1 MSRPGFTTILER
13 DSPPMM
19 FNAGDGFYYEKL
31 PEGTRVIYPP
41 GPLEPLADPNV
52 AIERAL
58 LEPMDMEP
66 FHELLFPGMKL
77 TIAFD
82 DLSIPL
88 PPMQRPDV
96 RQLVIEKVL
105 EKAAAKGV
113 EDIHLIAAL
122 GLHRRMTEAEL
133 KHCLGKKI
141 MSRFYPERLYNYDA
155 EDAQNNVVIGETD
168 QGEEVSVNRRVAE
181 GDLLVYVNVN
191 YIPMDG
197 GHKSV
202 HTGLAPYSSIRH
214 HHNPKTLEHTR
225 SLMDPPNSA
234 MHGSINRMGR
244 IFDENIRVFHVETT
258 LNNSS
263 YPRVYD
269 FMAKPEHDWN
279 VVTKTNFLTTH
290 RATRT
295 MPRGVS
301 RRVFQSIKAPHRMTS
316 VQAGATDAVHKET
329 LRHVYRQQ
337 LVPVEGQSDVLLLGV
352 PYLGPYNVN
361 SIMNPLL
368 VMNMLLGYLFNLYKG
383 KPLVR
388 EGGVIIGTHPVPDRF
403 HEVHHPSY
411 IDLWNEV
418 LPETTDLHE
427 IAARYEERYAY
438 DPWYRTLYRNSYAY
452 HGVHPFTVL
461 YWAAHALEHVGDVIF
476 VGGDPTTTGR
486 MGFKR
491 AGSVAEA
498 LEMAE
503 DTVGPSPSAAYM
515 HIPPLFVCEVS

>member
-1 MSRPGFTTILER
+1 MSLPGFATILER

-19 FNAGDGFYYEKL
+19 FNAGDGFHFEKL

-41 GPLEPLADPNV
+41 GPIEPLADPNV

-58 LEPMDMEP
+58 LEPMEMEP
-66 FHELLFPGMKL
+66 LHELLHPGMKL

-88 PPMQRPDV
+88 PPMQRPDI

-105 EKAAAKGV
+105 EKAYARGV

-133 KHCLGKKI
+133 RHCLGKKI

-155 EDAQNNVVIGETD
+155 EADNVSIGRTD
-168 QGEEVSVNRRVAE
+168 LGEEVSVSRRVAE

-214 HHNPKTLEHTR
+214 HHNPKTLAHTR
-225 SLMDPPNSA
+225 SLMDPSNSA
-234 MHGSINRMGR
+234 MHSSINRMGKV
-244 IFDENIRVFHVETT
+244 FDENIKVFHIETT
-258 LNNSS
+258 LNNAS

-269 FMAKPEHDWN
+269 FMAKPEDDWN
-279 VVTKTNFLTTH
+279 ALTKANFLTTH

-295 MPRGVS
+295 MPRSLS
-301 RRVFQSIKAPHRMTS
+301 RRVFQNIKAPHRTTS
-316 VQAGATDAVHKET
+316 VQAGATEPVHAET

-337 LVPVEGQSDVLLLGV
+337 LVPVDGQSDVLLLGI

-383 KPLVR
+383 RPLVR
-388 EGGVIIGTHPVPDRF
+388 RGGVLIGTHPVPNDF
-403 HEVHHPSY
+403 HEMHHPSY

-418 LPETTDLHE
+418 LTETTDLHE
-427 IAARYEERYAY
+427 IATRYEEKYAY

-476 VGGDPTTTGR
+476 VGGDPTTTKR
-486 MGFKR
+486 MGFRR
-491 AGSVAEA
+491 ADSVAEA
-498 LEMAE
+498 LEVAQ
-503 DTVGPSPSAAYM
+503 DTVGPRPRATYM